1 MKPETLNLKLLF
13 LLLIAIFLTGCIPP
27 SPEPGI
33 GKVLDWQ
40 ELPGWQQDKH
50 AEAWPALLQQCKVM
64 PKKKPQ
70 WKKICLDADLLGEI
84 DNSTAR
90 QFFETRFSA
99 HPIIP
104 SNKKD
109 GSPGTGL
116 VTGYYE
122 PLLRGSLKPGGQYQ
136 YPLYARPD
144 DLLRIDLAEVYPEL
158 SKMRLRGR
166 VVGNKVVAYHDRKAI
181 DGESSP
187 LTGRELVWIDDPVA
201 VFFLHVQGSGR
212 IQLADGSMMAVGY
225 ADQNGQP
232 YTSIGK
238 VLIERGEIERE
249 DISLFTIQQWLQ
261 QNPEQAQAMLEE
273 NRSYVFFQL
282 RKNADENPRGSLNIP
297 LTPSRSIAV
306 DPSNIPL
313 GSPVWLDTS
322 YPGETDHTLQRLT
335 FAQDTGGAIKG
346 YARADMFWGNG
357 EMAEKLA
364 GEMKQ
369 QGRLYVLL
377 PLGETD
383 QTKN

>member
-1 MKPETLNLKLLF
+1 MYNKLRPTI
-13 LLLIAIFLTGCIPP
+13 LLLLLLSLLLSSCIPP

-50 AEAWPALLQQCKVM
+50 AEAWPALLQQCSVM

-70 WKKICLDADLLGEI
+70 WKKICLDAALLGEI
-84 DNSTAR
+84 DNESVR
-90 QFFETRFSA
+90 RFFETRFTA
-99 HPIIP
+99 HQIIP

-122 PLLRGSLKPGGQYQ
+122 PLLKGSLTPYDQYQ
-136 YPLYARPD
+136 YPLYTRPD

-181 DGESSP
+181 DGEDSP
-187 LTGRELVWIDDPVA
+187 LTGKELVWVDDPVA

-238 VLIERGEIERE
+238 ILIERGEIERE
-249 DISLFTIQQWLQ
+249 DVSLFTIRQWLQ
-261 QNPEQAQAMLEE
+261 QNPQQAQALLEE

-369 QGRLYVLL
+369 PAELYVLL
-377 PLGETD
+377 PRDESN
-383 QTKN
+383 QSR

>member
-1 MKPETLNLKLLF
+1 
-13 LLLIAIFLTGCIPP
+13 
-27 SPEPGI
+27 
-33 GKVLDWQ
+33 
-40 ELPGWQQDKH
+40 
-50 AEAWPALLQQCKVM
+50 PALLQQCEIM

-70 WKKICLDADLLGEI
+70 WKKICLDAVLFGEI
-84 DNSTAR
+84 DNESAR
-90 QFFETRFSA
+90 RFFETRFTA
-99 HPIIP
+99 HQIIP

-109 GSPGTGL
+109 GSRGNGL

-122 PLLRGSLKPGGQYQ
+122 PLLKGSLAPDDQYQ
-136 YPLYARPD
+136 YPLYARPE

-181 DGESSP
+181 DREDSP
-187 LTGRELVWIDDPVA
+187 LTGKELVWIDDPVA

-212 IQLADGSMMAVGY
+212 IQLKDGSMMAVGY

-232 YTSIGK
+232 YSSIGK
-238 VLIERGEIERE
+238 ILIERGEIERE
-249 DISLFTIQQWLQ
+249 DISLFTIRKWLQ
-261 QNPEQAQAMLEE
+261 QNPEQAQALLEE
-273 NRSYVFFQL
+273 NRSYVFFQM
-282 RKNADENPRGSLNIP
+282 RQNAKENPRGSLNIP

-322 YPGETDHTLQRLT
+322 YPGEPDHTLQRLT

-369 QGRLYVLL
+369 QARLYVLM
-377 PLGETD
+377 PLDETD
-383 QTKN
+383 QVRK